1 MFSRE
6 SRRSNLSFIISR
18 SFERW
23 TKYQTS
29 DNHVEYQTLTRQQF
43 SSKDMNMNNWVI
55 GGNLYTLAYIIY
67 YRYMKWQDCTNLELY
82 LWNFDKM
89 IFIAFIMDFLW
100 NAFIFQ
106 SYQFTYLIN
115 CWSRSYVNDLSTIK
129 LNYEFS
135 WNKNIWHR
143 V

>member
-29 DNHVEYQTLTRQQF
+29 DNHVEYQTLTRQQN
-43 SSKDMNMNNWVI
+43 SSKDMPKNINNWVMY
-55 GGNLYTLAYIIY
+55 GNLYTFAIN
-67 YRYMKWQDCTNLELY
+67 MKWQDCTNLELY

-89 IFIAFIMDFLW
+89 KFIAFLMDFLW

-129 LNYEFS
+129 SNSEFS